1 MSTPTTRPTYPA
13 NPTAPRTNVLA
24 VVSLVTGLLGF
35 AIVPVILGHVALG
48 QIRRDSRGDS
58 GGAALAIIGLVLGY
72 LAIVGYTILVVAVAA
87 GGLALWGAR

>member
-1 MSTPTTRPTYPA
+1 MSHPIVSTTPG
-13 NPTAPRTNVLA
+13 TNVLA

-48 QIRRDSRGDS
+48 QIRR
-58 GGAALAIIGLVLGY
+58 GGGNDGGTGSSALATAGLVLGY

-87 GGLALWGAR
+87 GGLALRGAR